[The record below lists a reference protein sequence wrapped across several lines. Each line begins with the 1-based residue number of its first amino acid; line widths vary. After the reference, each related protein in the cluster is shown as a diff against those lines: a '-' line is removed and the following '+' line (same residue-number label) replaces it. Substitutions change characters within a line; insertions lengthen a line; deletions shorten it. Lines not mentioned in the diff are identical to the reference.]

1 MTDTQL
7 TGSDNYFE
15 NFEVGAV
22 YKHARRQDGNRKRS
36 GDHLSYGNEYG
47 GWAF

>member
-22 YKHARRQDGNRKRS
+22 YKQRQDGNRKRS